1 MDAEGDSVNIIDSIR
16 TQLEG
21 LKRTEDGSLLYRL
34 IERGLGKRPED
45 NASTDEAFLTFM
57 YTLLE
62 RYAKNRD
69 GDPIT
74 RIKVRVIQQRITPY
88 LMQEDETAAKKEAT
102 AEPEEDTAAEAGN
115 VAEETEPGTEAGD
128 QLAVEQVEPE
138 VAEVQVAEEVVA
150 KEEVAEPVAEQ
161 KVEPKTAVDDES
173 KKSQETNPVEFDLEL
188 IDPEEIDRELKA
200 SEEKKPPLEVIKQPT
215 ATKAETISRPAQKK
229 PKPAEAK
236 PVKQVAAK
244 PNPGA
249 SVKKAVKVKAKPKS
263 NPVPKPKAKADDKNP
278 LELKVSE
285 EPKKPVKLELVE
297 PTDLTKP
304 HAPEKVAKDNEG
316 DEGYID
322 LSDGAPVAETPKKSS
337 LQKQQVKKPERP
349 GQKAPTQIGKQ
360 PSEPKQQ
367 LMPKASAIKK
377 PADAESKSTGEPSQE
392 RVEKLHEA
400 FVHRMAESITR
411 SQEYHRMLRSHM
423 KAIKLADSEND
434 FNDLK
439 TLLMRGM
446 EDLLKGNEALGRDLD
461 STSHYL
467 KIARLDRALLKD
479 ELGRIKN
486 NTTIDELTALQ
497 NKEAFVKQL
506 QSEIS
511 RVNRYGFSFAIAVL
525 DIDDLKSIN
534 NTYGRDAG
542 DEVIRCYARQI
553 LSQFRS
559 YDLVARHKSDE
570 FLLLFPNTQKEGALR
585 AVEKAQKR
593 AANLYINHKDK
604 NIKVPTFT
612 SVLTTYTPGDQP
624 DTLLRRTT
632 EAMAQA
638 QRQGRDQVIL
648 ALPTS

>member
-1 MDAEGDSVNIIDSIR
+1 VDAEGESVNIIDSIR

-45 NASTDEAFLTFM
+45 SASTDEAFLTFM

-88 LMQEDETAAKKEAT
+88 LMHEDDPAPDNEAVEEAVGPVAGEAESETGEAL
-102 AEPEEDTAAEAGN
+102 AAE
-115 VAEETEPGTEAGD
+115 
-128 QLAVEQVEPE
+128 
-138 VAEVQVAEEVVA
+138 QVAETTESIVVDEA
-150 KEEVAEPVAEQ
+150 VAEPIVEQ
-161 KVEPKTAVDDES
+161 KAEPKPPVEE
-173 KKSQETNPVEFDLEL
+173 KSEKSPGDSPPEFDLEL
-188 IDPEEIDRELKA
+188 IDSDEIDRELQA
-200 SEEKKPPLEVIKQPT
+200 NEESNPPLET
-215 ATKAETISRPAQKK
+215 TKRPAPAKEAKISKPVNKK
-229 PKPAEAK
+229 PAPATAK
-236 PVKQVAAK
+236 PVKQMEAK
-244 PNPGA
+244 PKPKPAA
-249 SVKKAVKVKAKPKS
+249 SVEKAAGEKEKAKPK
-263 NPVPKPKAKADDKNP
+263 AGGKNP
-278 LELKVSE
+278 LDLKVSE
-285 EPKKPVKLELVE
+285 APKKPVKLELVE

-304 HAPEKVAKDNEG
+304 HTPKQVANESEG
-316 DEGYID
+316 DESYID
-322 LSDGAPVAETPKKSS
+322 LGGEAPFSASPKKPAPKIPQGKNPEKPGISTAKPVA
-337 LQKQQVKKPERP
+337 
-349 GQKAPTQIGKQ
+349 KQ
-360 PSEPKQQ
+360 PSKPQQ
-367 LMPKASAIKK
+367 LMPKSSVAKK
-377 PADAESKSTGEPSQE
+377 TVPSQTKGSGEPSQE

-400 FVHRMAESITR
+400 FVHKMAESITR
-411 SQEYHRMLRSHM
+411 SQDYHRMLRSHM
-423 KAIKLADSEND
+423 KAIELAENEND

-479 ELGRIKN
+479 ELGRIKS
-486 NTTIDELTALQ
+486 NTTVDELTALQ

-506 QSEIS
+506 ESEIS

-534 NTYGRDAG
+534 TTFGRDAG

-585 AVEKAQKR
+585 AVEKAQRR

-624 DTLLRRTT
+624 ETLLRRTT
-632 EAMAQA
+632 EALVQA
-638 QRQGRDQVIL
+638 QRRGRDQVIL

>member
-1 MDAEGDSVNIIDSIR
+1 VDAEGDSSNIIDSIR

-34 IERGLGKRPED
+34 IERGLGKSPQD

-88 LMQEDETAAKKEAT
+88 LMHEEELTTETEAAPVSEEATEEVESKEAVE
-102 AEPEEDTAAEAGN
+102 AEPEEAA
-115 VAEETEPGTEAGD
+115 ETEPVPKA
-128 QLAVEQVEPE
+128 AEPE
-138 VAEVQVAEEVVA
+138 TGETEI
-150 KEEVAEPVAEQ
+150 AEPDAASDKEGGAQKDEKPAET
-161 KVEPKTAVDDES
+161 KSVVESES
-173 KKSQETNPVEFDLEL
+173 EKPGNNEPEEFDLEL
-188 IDPEEIDRELKA
+188 IDSDEIDRELQA
-200 SEEKKPPLEVIKQPT
+200 EEEKLPPPKVTRGSAPVTEAKQSKT
-215 ATKAETISRPAQKK
+215 EK
-229 PKPAEAK
+229 PKPVEKKSNKKVEVK
-236 PVKQVAAK
+236 PK
-244 PNPGA
+244 PTTAG
-249 SVKKAVKVKAKPKS
+249 KKKPAKAKPKA
-263 NPVPKPKAKADDKNP
+263 KPKVAAKSP

-285 EPKKPVKLELVE
+285 KPKKPVKLELVE

-304 HAPEKVAKDNEG
+304 HAPREITGESE
-316 DEGYID
+316 EGYID
-322 LSDGAPVAETPKKSS
+322 LGGDAPTPTGKAKGSPPKPAVKGANKKN
-337 LQKQQVKKPERP
+337 VKTA
-349 GQKAPTQIGKQ
+349 KAPARKQ
-360 PSEPKQQ
+360 SQPKQQ
-367 LMPKASAIKK
+367 LMPKGAPVEKAKTK
-377 PADAESKSTGEPSQE
+377 PTPQSGEPSQE

-400 FVHRMAESITR
+400 FVHKMAESITR

-423 KAIKLADSEND
+423 KAIELADGKND
-434 FNDLK
+434 FKDLK
-439 TLLMRGM
+439 SLLMRGM
-446 EDLLKGNEALGRDLD
+446 EDLLKGNETLGRDLD

-479 ELGRIKN
+479 ELGRIKS

-506 QSEIS
+506 ESEIS

-534 NTYGRDAG
+534 TTYGRDAG

-593 AANLYINHKDK
+593 AANLFINHKDK

-612 SVLTTYTPGDQP
+612 SVLTTYAPGDQP

-632 EAMAQA
+632 EALVQA
-638 QRQGRDQVIL
+638 QRRGRDQVIL

>member
-1 MDAEGDSVNIIDSIR
+1 MDTEGDSVNIIDSIR

-88 LMQEDETAAKKEAT
+88 LMQEDESAANNDAT
-102 AEPEEDTAAEAGN
+102 AEPEEQAVEQTEIGAAEADTESRAD
-115 VAEETEPGTEAGD
+115 AESPAEPE
-128 QLAVEQVEPE
+128 EPE
-138 VAEVQVAEEVVA
+138 VAKQPATKAVVA
-150 KEEVAEPVAEQ
+150 DEAVAEPAVEQ
-161 KVEPKTAVDDES
+161 KDELQSAINDES
-173 KKSQETNPVEFDLEL
+173 ESSPGNNPLEFDLEL
-188 IDPEEIDRELKA
+188 IDSDEIDRELQA
-200 SEEKKPPLEVIKQPT
+200 SGEKEPPLDITREPSPV
-215 ATKAETISRPAQKK
+215 KAEKIPK
-229 PKPAEAK
+229 PVQGKTRPAEAK
-236 PVKQVAAK
+236 PVKPSVEK
-244 PNPGA
+244 PKPAA
-249 SVKKAVKVKAKPKS
+249 SVKKAEKVKARPKA
-263 NPVPKPKAKADDKNP
+263 NPLPKPKPKVGEKNP
-278 LELKVSE
+278 LELKVGE

-304 HAPEKVAKDNEG
+304 HTPKQAATESDS
-316 DEGYID
+316 DESYID
-322 LSDGAPVAETPKKSS
+322 LGGDEPVSATPKKPSP
-337 LQKQQVKKPERP
+337 QKQQVKKAHTP
-349 GQKAPTQIGKQ
+349 GIKVTKQ
-360 PSEPKQQ
+360 VSKQQAESKQQ
-367 LMPKASAIKK
+367 LMPKGVVAKK
-377 PADAESKSTGEPSQE
+377 PASSAPKSSDEPSQE

-400 FVHRMAESITR
+400 FVHKMAESITR
-411 SQEYHRMLRSHM
+411 SQEYHRMLRSQL
-423 KAIKLADSEND
+423 KAIQSADNDND

-479 ELGRIKN
+479 ELGRIKS

-497 NKEAFVKQL
+497 NKEAFIKQL
-506 QSEIS
+506 ESEIS

-534 NTYGRDAG
+534 TNYGRDAG

-632 EAMAQA
+632 EALVQA
-638 QRQGRDQVIL
+638 QRRGRDQVVL

>member
-1 MDAEGDSVNIIDSIR
+1 VDAEGDSGNIIDSIR

-45 NASTDEAFLTFM
+45 DASTDEAFLTFM

-88 LMQEDETAAKKEAT
+88 LMHEEEAAETEEST
-102 AEPEEDTAAEAGN
+102 LPEESSAAAEDKLAEAVPGI
-115 VAEETEPGTEAGD
+115 AEEDPAPEI
-128 QLAVEQVEPE
+128 VPE
-138 VAEVQVAEEVVA
+138 VAEEEVTEGVVA
-150 KEEVAEPVAEQ
+150 AVEEKAEPEPVIEAEN
-161 KVEPKTAVDDES
+161 
-173 KKSQETNPVEFDLEL
+173 SQPDNNGSEEFDLEL
-188 IDPEEIDRELKA
+188 IDSDEIDRELQAEK
-200 SEEKKPPLEVIKQPT
+200 EKKAPLEVIQESTPVKKVE
-215 ATKAETISRPAQKK
+215 KAPEPAAEK
-229 PKPAEAK
+229 PKPVEAK
-236 PVKQVAAK
+236 TGKKIETK
-244 PNPGA
+244 PKSTGDG
-249 SVKKAVKVKAKPKS
+249 KKPVKAKPKAIPNAAATKS
-263 NPVPKPKAKADDKNP
+263 PQAKKP
-278 LELKVSE
+278 ET
-285 EPKKPVKLELVE
+285 PKKPVKLELVE

-304 HAPEKVAKDNEG
+304 PAPKKLAKDAESE
-316 DEGYID
+316 EGYID
-322 LSDGAPVAETPKKSS
+322 LGGDVPAPAQSGRSSQTKPAAKVAARQEVKKSRMS
-337 LQKQQVKKPERP
+337 EKKQ
-349 GQKAPTQIGKQ
+349 GQPR
-360 PSEPKQQ
+360 QQ
-367 LMPKASAIKK
+367 LMPRDSANRKAGPQQAPLS
-377 PADAESKSTGEPSQE
+377 GEPSQE

-400 FVHRMAESITR
+400 FVHKMAESITR
-411 SQEYHRMLRSHM
+411 SQEYHRLLRSHM
-423 KAIKLADSEND
+423 KAIELADSEND
-434 FNDLK
+434 FRDLK
-439 TLLMRGM
+439 SLLMRGM
-446 EDLLKGNEALGRDLD
+446 EDLLKGNETLGRDLD

-479 ELGRIKN
+479 ELGRIKS

-497 NKEAFVKQL
+497 NKEAFIKQL
-506 QSEIS
+506 ESEIS
-511 RVNRYGFSFAIAVL
+511 RVSRYGFSFAIAVL

-534 NTYGRDAG
+534 TTYGRDAG

-612 SVLTTYTPGDQP
+612 SVLTTYSPGDQP
-624 DTLLRRTT
+624 ETILRRTT
-632 EAMAQA
+632 EALVQA
-638 QRQGRDQVIL
+638 QRRGRDQVIL

>member
-1 MDAEGDSVNIIDSIR
+1 VDAEGDSVNIIDSIR

-88 LMQEDETAAKKEAT
+88 LMHEDEPA
-102 AEPEEDTAAEAGN
+102 PENESE
-115 VAEETEPGTEAGD
+115 AEESVIEEVVVDP
-128 QLAVEQVEPE
+128 VEVEPE
-138 VAEVQVAEEVVA
+138 NEGVPEPVIIDEV
-150 KEEVAEPVAEQ
+150 VAEPVVEQ
-161 KVEPKTAVDDES
+161 DVESSPVSPDDQSE
-173 KKSQETNPVEFDLEL
+173 ELPANNPVEFDLEL
-188 IDPEEIDRELKA
+188 IDSEEIDRELRA
-200 SEEKKPPLEVIKQPT
+200 NEEKKPSVEVVKQPAPVKEAKKT
-215 ATKAETISRPAQKK
+215 RPVDKK
-229 PKPAEAK
+229 PEPAIAK
-236 PVKQVAAK
+236 PVKQTETK
-244 PNPGA
+244 PKPVA
-249 SVKKAVKVKAKPKS
+249 SVKKAVAEKVKAKPKTGE
-263 NPVPKPKAKADDKNP
+263 KNP
-278 LELKVSE
+278 LELKISE

-304 HAPEKVAKDNEG
+304 HTPKQVAKDNDS

-322 LSDGAPVAETPKKSS
+322 LGGDSPVSATPKKPVPKKPQDKKAEKPG
-337 LQKQQVKKPERP
+337 LKAPKQVGKQQSKP
-349 GQKAPTQIGKQ
+349 Q
-360 PSEPKQQ
+360 QQ
-367 LMPKASAIKK
+367 LMPKGSGAKK
-377 PADAESKSTGEPSQE
+377 PASGQVKGSGEPSQE

-400 FVHRMAESITR
+400 FVHKMAESITR
-411 SQEYHRMLRSHM
+411 SQDYHRMLRSNM
-423 KAIKLADSEND
+423 KAIELADNEND

-439 TLLMRGM
+439 KLLMRGM

-497 NKEAFVKQL
+497 NKEAFIKQL
-506 QSEIS
+506 ESEIS

-534 NTYGRDAG
+534 STYGRDAG

-593 AANLYINHKDK
+593 AANLFINHKDK

-612 SVLTTYTPGDQP
+612 SVLTIYSPGDRP

-632 EAMAQA
+632 EALAQA
-638 QRQGRDQVIL
+638 QRRGRGQVIM

>member
-1 MDAEGDSVNIIDSIR
+1 VDAEGDSVNIIDSIR

-88 LMQEDETAAKKEAT
+88 LMHDDEPS
-102 AEPEEDTAAEAGN
+102 PENET
-115 VAEETEPGTEAGD
+115 VAEENTVEEVGIKPVEMAPESEVGDALAAEQAEPG
-128 QLAVEQVEPE
+128 
-138 VAEVQVAEEVVA
+138 VAEEVAAKSNVA
-150 KEEVAEPVAEQ
+150 DEVVAEPV
-161 KVEPKTAVDDES
+161 VEREVES
-173 KKSQETNPVEFDLEL
+173 SLAPENESEKLSSNPPVEFDLEL
-188 IDPEEIDRELKA
+188 IDPDEIDRELQA
-200 SEEKKPPLEVIKQPT
+200 NEEKKPPLEVVMQPAPAKEAKKSRPVNKKPEPAIEKPVKQ
-215 ATKAETISRPAQKK
+215 AETK
-229 PKPAEAK
+229 PKPA
-236 PVKQVAAK
+236 
-244 PNPGA
+244 A
-249 SVKKAVKVKAKPKS
+249 SVKKAIAEKVKAKAKPKS
-263 NPVPKPKAKADDKNP
+263 GEMNP

-304 HAPEKVAKDNEG
+304 HTPKQVTKDNDG

-322 LSDGAPVAETPKKSS
+322 LGGDAPVSATPKKP
-337 LQKQQVKKPERP
+337 VPKKPQDKKADKP
-349 GQKAPTQIGKQ
+349 GLKAAKQVGKQ
-360 PSEPKQQ
+360 HSSPQQQ
-367 LMPKASAIKK
+367 LMPKGSGVKK
-377 PADAESKSTGEPSQE
+377 PAPGQTKSSGEPSQE

-400 FVHRMAESITR
+400 FVHKMAESITR
-411 SQEYHRMLRSHM
+411 SQDYHRMLRSNM
-423 KAIKLADSEND
+423 KAIELAENEND

-439 TLLMRGM
+439 RLLMRGM

-506 QSEIS
+506 ESEIS
-511 RVNRYGFSFAIAVL
+511 RVSRYGFSFAIAVL

-534 NTYGRDAG
+534 STYGRDAG

-612 SVLTTYTPGDQP
+612 SVLTTYTPGDRP

-632 EAMAQA
+632 EALVQA
-638 QRQGRDQVIL
+638 QRRGRGQVIL
-648 ALPTS
+648 ALPTA

>member
-1 MDAEGDSVNIIDSIR
+1 MDADGDSINIIDSIR

-34 IERGLGKRPED
+34 IERGLGKQSD
-45 NASTDEAFLTFM
+45 DSASTDEAFLTFM

-88 LMQEDETAAKKEAT
+88 LMREDEPEDQAQASTADESSG
-102 AEPEEDTAAEAGN
+102 EDEDN
-115 VAEETEPGTEAGD
+115 E
-128 QLAVEQVEPE
+128 
-138 VAEVQVAEEVVA
+138 
-150 KEEVAEPVAEQ
+150 AEPV
-161 KVEPKTAVDDES
+161 KAVDVQQEPAAEEIVEQPQPVETPAVVDEKAPEISTKS
-173 KKSQETNPVEFDLEL
+173 KSRDDNEPVEFDLEL
-188 IDPEEIDRELKA
+188 MDPDEIDREIQAEAKLKLPPEQIREPA
-200 SEEKKPPLEVIKQPT
+200 PAKEKKPEVPRAVQEVKK
-215 ATKAETISRPAQKK
+215 ATK
-229 PKPAEAK
+229 PKPEK
-236 PVKQVAAK
+236 V
-244 PNPGA
+244 
-249 SVKKAVKVKAKPKS
+249 VKAKPK
-263 NPVPKPKAKADDKNP
+263 PVEAKKKVVEEKPKSKPAVVQAKQPQTKKPEA
-278 LELKVSE
+278 
-285 EPKKPVKLELVE
+285 PKKPVKLELVE
-297 PTDLTKP
+297 PTDLTRP
-304 HAPEKVAKDNEG
+304 HTPEKVEEVDV

-322 LSDGAPVAETPKKSS
+322 LGGD
-337 LQKQQVKKPERP
+337 
-349 GQKAPTQIGKQ
+349 APTSARPAKPAPGPTARPIRPSAAARESTPEKKQ
-360 PSEPKQQ
+360 EPAKQQ
-367 LMPKASAIKK
+367 LMPRAASTPKRE
-377 PADAESKSTGEPSQE
+377 PAPPKGGEPSQE

-400 FVHRMAESITR
+400 FVHKMAESITR
-411 SQEYHRMLRSHM
+411 SQEYHRLLKSNL
-423 KAIKLADSEND
+423 KALKVADSEND
-434 FNDLK
+434 FKDLK
-439 TLLMRGM
+439 SLIMKGM
-446 EDLLKGNEALGRDLD
+446 EDLLKGNEVLGRDLD

-479 ELGRIKN
+479 ELGRIKS
-486 NTTIDELTALQ
+486 NTTIDDLTALQ
-497 NKEAFVKQL
+497 NKDAFIKQL
-506 QSEIS
+506 ESEIS

-534 NTYGRDAG
+534 TNYGRDAG

-593 AANLYINHKDK
+593 AANLFINHKDK

-632 EAMAQA
+632 EALVQA
-638 QRQGRDQVIL
+638 QRQGRDQVIM

>member
-1 MDAEGDSVNIIDSIR
+1 MDAEGDSGNIIDSIR

-45 NASTDEAFLTFM
+45 DASTDEAFLTFM

-88 LMQEDETAAKKEAT
+88 LMHEEETGTESKEAT
-102 AEPEEDTAAEAGN
+102 ETGEIVGEPQGSAAKAEPEA
-115 VAEETEPGTEAGD
+115 VAD
-128 QLAVEQVEPE
+128 
-138 VAEVQVAEEVVA
+138 
-150 KEEVAEPVAEQ
+150 EPVAKSVP
-161 KVEPKTAVDDES
+161 KVVEEKTVEEAAPPAEENIKEKTEPEPVVETPGDNP
-173 KKSQETNPVEFDLEL
+173 KSGAPEEFDLEL
-188 IDPEEIDRELKA
+188 ISPDEIDRELQA
-200 SEEKKPPLEVIKQPT
+200 EEEKKPPLQVKKESVAPKKEAKAVKPPTQKIKPKKPKPVE
-215 ATKAETISRPAQKK
+215 AKPGKKVETKSTPAQVEKK
-229 PKPAEAK
+229 TVKAKPTPDSKAPRKKPAEAK
-236 PVKQVAAK
+236 K
-244 PNPGA
+244 PAP
-249 SVKKAVKVKAKPKS
+249 PKR
-263 NPVPKPKAKADDKNP
+263 
-278 LELKVSE
+278 
-285 EPKKPVKLELVE
+285 PVKLELVE

-304 HAPEKVAKDNEG
+304 HAPIEVAKNVES

-322 LSDGAPVAETPKKSS
+322 LGADVPTPTKPGKSPQAKPAAQAASRPKVKSS
-337 LQKQQVKKPERP
+337 A
-349 GQKAPTQIGKQ
+349 APDRKSPQ
-360 PSEPKQQ
+360 PKQQ
-367 LMPKASAIKK
+367 LMPRGSSTKAVEPSQA
-377 PADAESKSTGEPSQE
+377 PQSGEPSQE

-400 FVHRMAESITR
+400 FVHKMAESITR
-411 SQEYHRMLRSHM
+411 SQEYHRMLRSQM
-423 KAIKLADSEND
+423 KKIELADSGND
-434 FNDLK
+434 FRDLK
-439 TLLMRGM
+439 SLLMKGL
-446 EDLLKGNEALGRDLD
+446 EELLKGNETLGRDLD

-479 ELGRIKN
+479 ELGRVKS

-506 QSEIS
+506 ESEIS

-534 NTYGRDAG
+534 TTYGRDAG
-542 DEVIRCYARQI
+542 DEVLRCYARQI

-559 YDLVARHKSDE
+559 YDLVARNRSDE

-612 SVLTTYTPGDQP
+612 SVLTTYAPGDQP

-632 EAMAQA
+632 EALVQA
-638 QRQGRDQVIL
+638 QRHGRDQVIL

>member
-1 MDAEGDSVNIIDSIR
+1 MDAEGDSGNIIDSIR

-45 NASTDEAFLTFM
+45 DASTDEAFLTFM

-62 RYAKNRD
+62 RYAKNRE

-88 LMQEDETAAKKEAT
+88 LMHEEEAAAESEEAT
-102 AEPEEDTAAEAGN
+102 ATEESVDEIETTSAEAEPEVEEQESVPEVAPVAESAEEKAEPEPPTAAESDTPQSRA
-115 VAEETEPGTEAGD
+115 P
-128 QLAVEQVEPE
+128 Q
-138 VAEVQVAEEVVA
+138 
-150 KEEVAEPVAEQ
+150 
-161 KVEPKTAVDDES
+161 
-173 KKSQETNPVEFDLEL
+173 EFDLEL
-188 IDPEEIDRELKA
+188 IDPDDIDRELRA
-200 SEEKKPPLEVIKQPT
+200 GEEKKPPLEAISESASSKEELKAPQPV
-215 ATKAETISRPAQKK
+215 AEKSK
-229 PKPAEAK
+229 PE
-236 PVKQVAAK
+236 
-244 PNPGA
+244 
-249 SVKKAVKVKAKPKS
+249 KS
-263 NPVPKPKAKADDKNP
+263 NPVGARPDKKAEVKTTPAQNKKKPVKVKSKPKPKATAEKPREVKKP
-278 LELKVSE
+278 EP
-285 EPKKPVKLELVE
+285 PKKPVKLELVE

-304 HAPEKVAKDNEG
+304 PAPKKAAKNTES

-322 LSDGAPVAETPKKSS
+322 LGADVPAPAAPGKST
-337 LQKQQVKKPERP
+337 QAKRAVKPAAAKPGAKPASSP
-349 GQKAPTQIGKQ
+349 GKTQAQ
-360 PSEPKQQ
+360 SRQQ
-367 LMPKASAIKK
+367 LMPRDSTSKKAEPKQAPQS
-377 PADAESKSTGEPSQE
+377 GEPSQE

-400 FVHRMAESITR
+400 FVHKMAESITR
-411 SQEYHRMLRSHM
+411 SQEYHRLLRSHM
-423 KAIKLADSEND
+423 KAIETADSDND
-434 FNDLK
+434 FKDLK
-439 TLLMRGM
+439 SLLMRGM
-446 EDLLKGNEALGRDLD
+446 EDLLKGNETLGRDLD

-479 ELGRIKN
+479 ELGRIKS

-506 QSEIS
+506 GSEIS

-525 DIDDLKSIN
+525 DIDDLNSIN
-534 NTYGRDAG
+534 TTYGRDAG

-624 DTLLRRTT
+624 DTILRRTT
-632 EAMAQA
+632 EALVQA
-638 QRQGRDQVIL
+638 QRRGRDQVIL

>member
-21 LKRTEDGSLLYRL
+21 LKRTEDGKLLYRL
-34 IERGLGKRPED
+34 IERGLGKQPED
-45 NASTDEAFLTFM
+45 GSSTDEAFLTFM

-62 RYAKNRD
+62 RYAKNRE

-88 LMQEDETAAKKEAT
+88 LMHEDETGAESEVAVEMNDSG
-102 AEPEEDTAAEAGN
+102 EPEAHEDEAEHEDVSKEVAEKEVAPNKEKTGETAQPAA
-115 VAEETEPGTEAGD
+115 VAEEISVKA
-128 QLAVEQVEPE
+128 
-138 VAEVQVAEEVVA
+138 
-150 KEEVAEPVAEQ
+150 
-161 KVEPKTAVDDES
+161 
-173 KKSQETNPVEFDLEL
+173 ETNGPEEFDLEL
-188 IDPEEIDRELKA
+188 IDPDEIDRELKA
-200 SEEKKPPLEVIKQPT
+200 EEEKKPPLEVAKDTAPAKEEKISKPAPGQPKPVEKKP
-215 ATKAETISRPAQKK
+215 ATKAAKQAKPAPSKKKPETAKVK
-229 PKPAEAK
+229 PKPKVK
-236 PVKQVAAK
+236 PKVAAK
-244 PNPGA
+244 KAPEA
-249 SVKKAVKVKAKPKS
+249 KKHEAPKT
-263 NPVPKPKAKADDKNP
+263 
-278 LELKVSE
+278 
-285 EPKKPVKLELVE
+285 PVKLELVE

-304 HAPEKVAKDNEG
+304 HASTETAGESES

-322 LSDGAPVAETPKKSS
+322 LGGDMPAPAKPDKPAVKPGAKADLKTPGEP
-337 LQKQQVKKPERP
+337 VKKEI
-349 GQKAPTQIGKQ
+349 Q
-360 PSEPKQQ
+360 PKQQ
-367 LMPKASAIKK
+367 LMPRDAGKKKAAPEQSA
-377 PADAESKSTGEPSQE
+377 KSGEPSQE

-400 FVHRMAESITR
+400 FVHKMAESITR
-411 SQEYHRMLRSHM
+411 SQDYHRMLRSQM
-423 KAIKLADSEND
+423 KAIQSAEDENN
-434 FNDLK
+434 FTDLK
-439 TLLMRGM
+439 SLLMRGI

-479 ELGRIKN
+479 ELGRIKS

-497 NKEAFVKQL
+497 NKDAFIKQL
-506 QSEIS
+506 ESEIS

-534 NTYGRDAG
+534 TTYGRDAG

-593 AANLYINHKDK
+593 AANLFINHKDK

-612 SVLTTYTPGDQP
+612 SVLTTYTPGDRP
-624 DTLLRRTT
+624 DTLLHRTT
-632 EAMAQA
+632 EALAQA

>member
-1 MDAEGDSVNIIDSIR
+1 VDTEGDSGNIIDSIR

-88 LMQEDETAAKKEAT
+88 LMHEEGSGAEPEEPTETADIAGEAEAPAVETEPEIEVEEPVVEATPEVLEDKAGEEVIAAAEGNAVET
-102 AEPEEDTAAEAGN
+102 AEPEP
-115 VAEETEPGTEAGD
+115 VVETPAD
-128 QLAVEQVEPE
+128 NPE
-138 VAEVQVAEEVVA
+138 SSAPE
-150 KEEVAEPVAEQ
+150 
-161 KVEPKTAVDDES
+161 
-173 KKSQETNPVEFDLEL
+173 EFDLEL
-188 IDPEEIDRELKA
+188 ISPDEIDRELKA
-200 SEEKKPPLEVIKQPT
+200 EEEKKPPLEN
-215 ATKAETISRPAQKK
+215 RPAPKKEQAQESKPAPQTTK
-229 PKPAEAK
+229 PKKAK
-236 PVKQVAAK
+236 PVAARSEKKVEVESKPTQAKKKPVQAKSKQKTPAK
-244 PNPGA
+244 
-249 SVKKAVKVKAKPKS
+249 KPE
-263 NPVPKPKAKADDKNP
+263 P
-278 LELKVSE
+278 
-285 EPKKPVKLELVE
+285 PKKPVKLELVE

-304 HAPEKVAKDNEG
+304 HSPKDIAKEADS

-322 LSDGAPVAETPKKSS
+322 LGGDSPTPAKPGKSSQATTAAKAAMRPVAKSPADSNKK
-337 LQKQQVKKPERP
+337 Q
-349 GQKAPTQIGKQ
+349 AQ
-360 PSEPKQQ
+360 PVQQ
-367 LMPKASAIKK
+367 LMPKGTMNKSGEPNQQAS
-377 PADAESKSTGEPSQE
+377 SGEPSQE

-400 FVHRMAESITR
+400 FVHKMAESITR
-411 SQEYHRMLRSHM
+411 SQEYHRMLRSQM
-423 KAIKLADSEND
+423 KKIELADSEND
-434 FNDLK
+434 FRDLK
-439 TLLMRGM
+439 SLLMRGL
-446 EDLLKGNEALGRDLD
+446 EDLLKGNETLGRDLD

-486 NTTIDELTALQ
+486 NATIDELTALQ

-506 QSEIS
+506 ESEIS

-534 NTYGRDAG
+534 TTYGRDAG
-542 DEVIRCYARQI
+542 DEVLRCYARQI

-612 SVLTTYTPGDQP
+612 SVLTTYAPGDQP

-632 EAMAQA
+632 EALVQA
-638 QRQGRDQVIL
+638 QRRGRDQVIM

>member
-1 MDAEGDSVNIIDSIR
+1 MDAEGDSGNIIDSIR

-88 LMQEDETAAKKEAT
+88 LMHEEETDEQPGEAT
-102 AEPEEDTAAEAGN
+102 ATGEIVGEPESAAAEAEPEVVADEP
-115 VAEETEPGTEAGD
+115 VAE
-128 QLAVEQVEPE
+128 VIPE
-138 VAEVQVAEEVVA
+138 VAEEKTIEE
-150 KEEVAEPVAEQ
+150 AEPA
-161 KVEPKTAVDDES
+161 VEKNTKEKSEPEPVVETPSENPKGSAPE
-173 KKSQETNPVEFDLEL
+173 EFDLEL
-188 IDPEEIDRELKA
+188 ISPDEIDRELQA
-200 SEEKKPPLEVIKQPT
+200 EEEKKPPLEGIEKPVPPKQETKNIKPAPQK
-215 ATKAETISRPAQKK
+215 TKPKK
-229 PKPAEAK
+229 PKPVEAKSEQKIEAKSPPAQVKKK
-236 PVKQVAAK
+236 PVK
-244 PNPGA
+244 
-249 SVKKAVKVKAKPKS
+249 VK
-263 NPVPKPKAKADDKNP
+263 PKPKAPEKKPAAVKKP
-278 LELKVSE
+278 
-285 EPKKPVKLELVE
+285 EPVKKPVKLELVE

-304 HAPEKVAKDNEG
+304 HAPKEVAKNG
-316 DEGYID
+316 GSDEGYID
-322 LSDGAPVAETPKKSS
+322 LGDDVPTPA
-337 LQKQQVKKPERP
+337 RP
-349 GQKAPTQIGKQ
+349 GKSPQAMPAAQSASRPKVKTSGSPDTKSAQ
-360 PSEPKQQ
+360 PKQQ
-367 LMPKASAIKK
+367 LMPKGSSSKAV
-377 PADAESKSTGEPSQE
+377 ESRQEPKSGEPSQE

-400 FVHRMAESITR
+400 FVHKMAESITR
-411 SQEYHRMLRSHM
+411 SQEYHRMLRSQM
-423 KAIKLADSEND
+423 KKIELADSGND
-434 FNDLK
+434 FRDLK
-439 TLLMRGM
+439 SLLMKGL
-446 EDLLKGNEALGRDLD
+446 EELLKGNETLGRDLD

-506 QSEIS
+506 ESEIS

-534 NTYGRDAG
+534 TTYGRDAG
-542 DEVIRCYARQI
+542 DEVLRCYARQI

-559 YDLVARHKSDE
+559 YDLVARNRSDE

-624 DTLLRRTT
+624 DTILRRTT
-632 EAMAQA
+632 EALVQA
-638 QRQGRDQVIL
+638 QRHGRDQVIL